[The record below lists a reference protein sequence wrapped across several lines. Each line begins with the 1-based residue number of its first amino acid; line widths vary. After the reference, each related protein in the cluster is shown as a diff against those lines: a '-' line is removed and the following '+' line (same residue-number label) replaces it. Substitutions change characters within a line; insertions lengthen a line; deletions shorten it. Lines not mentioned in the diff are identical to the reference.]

1 MIFLILDARAQWC
14 AFNIVTRAK
23 APQWF
28 FFNFFYFTMDADR
41 AKENASKHPYSC
53 TTVSHLIIRAPF
65 MTQTSLRLPF
75 LSLQTQQRPH
85 AASPRQV
92 QLLAAGG
99 PGFMSNCSLFISVWT
114 CFSLA
119 CSQAAQV
126 RKITP
131 WHHSRRSLSRP
142 IWMIQ
147 RITHRRSAIGL
158 WLRWLLGFSPHD
170 VMKERWQKAT
180 WRKVHYKSSI
190 PWYTRKSL
198 KNMLYDYSTE
208 LWLKQENAL

>member
-1 MIFLILDARAQWC
+1 
-14 AFNIVTRAK
+14 
-23 APQWF
+23 
-28 FFNFFYFTMDADR
+28 MDADR
-41 AKENASKHPYSC
+41 AKENASKHPRSC

-65 MTQTSLRLPF
+65 LTQTSLRLPF
-75 LSLQTQQRPH
+75 LSLQTQQGPH

-92 QLLAAGG
+92 LLLAAGG

-131 WHHSRRSLSRP
+131 WHHSRHSLSRP

-180 WRKVHYKSSI
+180 WRKRSI
-190 PWYTRKSL
+190 TRAAFPDTPGKAS
-198 KNMLYDYSTE
+198 KTCFMITE
-208 LWLKQENAL
+208 PIFG